1 MMRKDTFSNFLSGTT
16 KHPRF
21 NQHQV
26 NTFIEFMR
34 DDDVVKSDQL
44 VEVNDN
50 LGNKLET
57 ELLIVDDVTDTVMD
71 DVDNSVTSAPAIEN
85 IVNNRKEPVKV
96 SPFDFIAE
104 TCHSYDDDDEATES
118 NNEITDYELDG
129 DNDSFVRLVDD
140 EKQNVDDWL
149 PDVDPRVGVTM
160 HDYPAYGNLAARVGF
175 YREKWDVLSSYK
187 QIPKRVRDEIMLHAK
202 KCISDKEYGSDWAS
216 VIRTP
221 STRIELTEEECEGED
236 PYVPVRDEIVR
247 DRKFLGDN
255 IDSSVLVMNS
265 SWSMALV
272 PNLDSEL
279 ERRVLDSLESAI
291 PDELFPKAG
300 GNGNGGVDEK
310 EVREINH
317 NCTWIDDLRRNG
329 RVGCANG
336 AADNRQPMRRTCS
349 VALSDIYNISDPVN
363 ESEVGRKVMKMYVY
377 TCREMPVDR
386 WMSRPLSNM
395 EYAAM
400 LIIWMKCWPYL
411 PRVSRKHPP
420 TACQYCIYQ
429 RVLQKYMGFHRDN
442 FVRQDLMDLADE
454 KNGEIG
460 EGETWA
466 GVPNSQ
472 VRGSAVI
479 VYSMGNCPMKM
490 IFKKMSARAGA
501 DQKKDVYEVEPTFCF
516 RFEKGWICI
525 LDCIDDLLMLHSM
538 TFVGVKTCTVENRD
552 EWVRVAM
559 VIRLLETE
567 REFYSDTSTM
577 RLDGECMKHEGKDKT
592 TSDVCR
598 SVFT

>member
-1 MMRKDTFSNFLSGTT
+1 MNEACFKYWKNHRARKEYSKNPGTFTMHLWEQDLASNSLFVHDLEHIPMRVREHNERRLKRFNGSQSDVANDVREQSLNIGWEDGNMGKMERLRKDLVAYININPAKCGVTKGEIHASLKSFFEKQKPKVKFVAKDTFSNFLSGTT

-26 NTFIEFMR
+26 NTFVEFMR

-57 ELLIVDDVTDTVMD
+57 GLLIVDDVTDTVMD

-216 VIRTP
+216 VIKTP

-247 DRKFLGDN
+247 DR
-255 IDSSVLVMNS
+255 
-265 SWSMALV
+265 
-272 PNLDSEL
+272 
-279 ERRVLDSLESAI
+279 
-291 PDELFPKAG
+291 
-300 GNGNGGVDEK
+300 
-310 EVREINH
+310 
-317 NCTWIDDLRRNG
+317 
-329 RVGCANG
+329 
-336 AADNRQPMRRTCS
+336 
-349 VALSDIYNISDPVN
+349 
-363 ESEVGRKVMKMYVY
+363 
-377 TCREMPVDR
+377 
-386 WMSRPLSNM
+386 
-395 EYAAM
+395 
-400 LIIWMKCWPYL
+400 
-411 PRVSRKHPP
+411 
-420 TACQYCIYQ
+420 
-429 RVLQKYMGFHRDN
+429 
-442 FVRQDLMDLADE
+442 
-454 KNGEIG
+454 
-460 EGETWA
+460 
-466 GVPNSQ
+466 
-472 VRGSAVI
+472 
-479 VYSMGNCPMKM
+479 
-490 IFKKMSARAGA
+490 
-501 DQKKDVYEVEPTFCF
+501 
-516 RFEKGWICI
+516 
-525 LDCIDDLLMLHSM
+525 
-538 TFVGVKTCTVENRD
+538 
-552 EWVRVAM
+552 
-559 VIRLLETE
+559 
-567 REFYSDTSTM
+567 
-577 RLDGECMKHEGKDKT
+577 
-592 TSDVCR
+592 
-598 SVFT
+598 